1 MTSGL
6 QAALRDALA
15 RACEG
20 ADAAHDLAHADRVW
34 RLAAAIA
41 GAEGLPAGPVLM
53 AACYL
58 HDLVSLPKDHP
69 ERHLASRHSAK
80 AAGPVLRMLGFSDE
94 QCAATA
100 HAIEAHSFSAG
111 IEPVSV
117 ETKILRDADRLEAL
131 GAIGLARCF
140 AVSGAL
146 GRALF
151 DGADPFAKAR
161 ALDDRAFAIDH
172 FAVKLLKLPET
183 MLTDTGRRMAVAR
196 AAVLR
201 RYLDD
206 LADELGVDRSG
217 W

>member
-1 MTSGL
+1 MTVGL

-15 RACEG
+15 RACDG
-20 ADAAHDLAHADRVW
+20 ADAAHDLAHTDRVW
-34 RLAAAIA
+34 RMASMIA
-41 GAEGLPAGPVLM
+41 LAEGQPIGPVLM

-69 ERHLASRHSAK
+69 ERHLASRQSAA
-80 AAGPVLRMLGFSDE
+80 AAGPILRGLGFSDE

-117 ETKILRDADRLEAL
+117 EAKILRDADRLEAL
-131 GAIGLARCF
+131 GAVGLARCF

-161 ALDDRAFAIDH
+161 ALDERAFAVDH
-172 FAVKLLKLPET
+172 FAAKLLRLPES
-183 MLTDTGRRMAVAR
+183 MLTDAGRRMAEAR

-206 LADELGVDRSG
+206 LADELGVHPSD

>member
-1 MTSGL
+1 MTAGL
-6 QAALRDALA
+6 HAALRDALA
-15 RACEG
+15 AAREG
-20 ADAAHDLAHADRVW
+20 TDAAHDLAHADRVW
-34 RLAAAIA
+34 RMASVIA
-41 GAEGLPAGPVLM
+41 VEEGQPVGPVLM

-58 HDLVSLPKDHP
+58 HDLVSPPKDHP
-69 ERHLASRHSAK
+69 ERPLASRHSAK
-80 AAGPVLRMLGFSDE
+80 AAGPVLRWLGFSDE

-117 ETKILRDADRLEAL
+117 EAKILRDADRLEAL

-151 DGADPFAKAR
+151 DEADPFAKAR
-161 ALDDRAFAIDH
+161 TLDDRAFAIDH
-172 FAVKLLKLPET
+172 FALKLLKLPET
-183 MLTDTGRRMAVAR
+183 MLTDAGRRMAVAR
-196 AAVLR
+196 AAVMR

-206 LADELGVDRSG
+206 LAKELGVDPSG

>member
-1 MTSGL
+1 MTAGL

-15 RACEG
+15 RACHG

-34 RLAAAIA
+34 RVASAIA
-41 GAEGLPAGPVLM
+41 VEEGQPTGQVLM

-58 HDLVSLPKDHP
+58 HDLVSLPKGHA

-80 AAGPVLRMLGFSDE
+80 AAGPVLRRLGFSDE

-117 ETKILRDADRLEAL
+117 EAKILRDADRLEAM
-131 GAIGLARCF
+131 GAVGLARCF

-151 DGADPFAKAR
+151 DGDDPFAKAR
-161 ALDDRAFAIDH
+161 PLNDRAFAVDH
-172 FAVKLLKLPET
+172 FAEKLLKLPET
-183 MLTDTGRRMAVAR
+183 MLTGAGRRMAVAR
-196 AAVLR
+196 AAVMR

-206 LADELGVDRSG
+206 LADELGVDLSG